1 MIKKTSVSSGF
12 TLIEL
17 MVTMVLSSLFIG
29 GIAQVFISTSKNFRT
44 QRTLSYMM
52 EDARFALDKLNS
64 EFRRAGFLANK
75 DRAGGESNVIFRAP
89 DPITGNPHP
98 NKLRLDFNFNG
109 GTGVGSY
116 NIRNAG
122 ADGNLFDMQ
131 EEFIRGSVNP
141 NGLVSDV
148 VVMRYQLGSG
158 NELANNQLSPC
169 TNGFALGPGELPPQ
183 PAHRHIIVIVFYVA
197 FDPVAGSNSLYC
209 KAFRENIGTATI
221 PLNITQA
228 LNATPLISNVERLRV
243 LYGESDGLVGTVYR
257 TAAQVEA
264 SPMPNWAR
272 VRSVRFSLA
281 LRSEESNISV
291 ALPGDYILNGKLS
304 IAPTNAAERRLYRVF
319 TTTAAFRN

>member
-122 ADGNLFDMQ
+122 ANGSLFDMQ
-131 EEFIRGSVNP
+131 EEFIKGSVNP

-169 TNGFALGPGELPPQ
+169 TNGFRLNPPAPGPIGELPT
-183 PAHRHIIVIVFYVA
+183 HRHIIVIVFYVA
-197 FDPVAGSNSLYC
+197 LDPVAGSNSLYC
-209 KAFRENIGTATI
+209 KAFRENLDIAA
-221 PLNITQA
+221 PNFQV